1 MLIACENISFGY
13 EDVPILS
20 NVSFSVSENERI
32 GFIGSNGAG
41 KTTFVRLLLGQL
53 EPDRGNVFRKN
64 GLRLGYLAQNGG
76 YDSENTVYAEMRAI
90 FSEDLKAIESLR
102 TLEQQMAFTDPKSSE
117 YNRLSARYESLS
129 RLIAAHDAYNTD
141 VKIKTV
147 LNGMGFAGCYEQK
160 IATMSGGEKTRLKL
174 CRLLLEAPE
183 LLILDEPTNHLDL
196 KTLFWLEDYLA
207 SYRGAILTV
216 SHDRYFL
223 DKLVSKIV
231 ELEDCALCE
240 FKGNYSKY
248 KVLKAEKVA
257 LQQKEYEKQQAE
269 IAHMQDYIDR
279 NLVRATTAKSAQSR
293 VKKLDAMER
302 IEKPKP
308 PETPPRF
315 RFVYRDRPYER
326 VLEICGLNLTAGGK
340 ELLKDASLLIT
351 RGHKVALMGDN
362 GTGKSTLIREIV
374 KSNPAIST
382 SRFTK
387 IAYYD
392 QENANLNPEN
402 TVLAE
407 LWERFALQS
416 QTEIRKRLARVKL
429 SEEDID
435 KKVSALSG
443 GERAKL
449 ALAVLEAQEGNF
461 LILDEPTNHLDLLAR
476 ESLESALKAFDGTL
490 LFVSHDRYL
499 ISAIADEIAII
510 ENQKLSL
517 FEGDYAAYCAA
528 ENAAKQTPPSAPA
541 EKPKAEKHPA
551 SMTRAEKQAEAQKK
565 LRIKEI
571 EKRIAALEEREGE
584 LNGQLSDPAV
594 AGDYKKL
601 TEVCKELESVKAE
614 TENLY
619 REYEFL
625 V

>member
-41 KTTFVRLLLGQL
+41 KTTLIRLLLGQL
-53 EPDRGNVFRKN
+53 EPDRGNVFRKS

-90 FSEDLKAIESLR
+90 FSEDLKAIASLR
-102 TLEQQMAFTDPKSSE
+102 TLEEQIACADPKSSE
-117 YNRLSARYESLS
+117 YNRLSARYEALG

-147 LNGMGFAGCYEQK
+147 LNGMGFADRYEQK
-160 IATMSGGEKTRLKL
+160 ISTMSGGEKTRLKL

-223 DKLVSKIV
+223 DKLVSKIA
-231 ELEDCALCE
+231 ELEDCALSE

-248 KVLKAEKVA
+248 KVLKAEKIA

-302 IEKPKP
+302 IEKPKL

-326 VLEICGLNLTAGGK
+326 VLEISGLDLTAGGK

-374 KSNPAIST
+374 KGNPAITT

-392 QENANLNPEN
+392 QENANLNPDN

-499 ISAIADEIAII
+499 ISAIADEIAVI
-510 ENQKLSL
+510 ENQKLTL

-528 ENAAKQTPPSAPA
+528 ESAAKQASPAPA

-551 SMTRAEKQAEAQKK
+551 GMTRAEKQAETQKK
-565 LRIKEI
+565 LRIKEL

-584 LNGQLSDPAV
+584 LNAQLADPAIS
-594 AGDYKKL
+594 GDYKKL
-601 TEVCKELESVKAE
+601 TDVCSELESVKAE
-614 TENLY
+614 AETLY
-619 REYEFL
+619 EEYDTL
-625 V
+625 A